1 MKQKHQYI
9 IWAFTAIV
17 LGLIAW
23 YFIDIVVYLI
33 IAAVLSLIGR
43 PLVKNLD
50 EVKIGKFQLPHA
62 LNTGITMFIMVVV
75 MAGFLF
81 LLVPLITQQAE
92 LVNQIDQKSLGQALQ
107 EPAGEIKTFL
117 NEYELIPEGESLESI
132 LTEKLKSIVN
142 LGAFSD
148 VFKNV
153 LGVTGS
159 FFMGTFSVLFLLFFF
174 LKDDKLLINII
185 LALIPEKGTERAI
198 SVMKQAKNLLTR
210 YFIGLCIE
218 ISSMITL
225 LITGLSIMGVSNA
238 ILIGFLGGMLNVIPY
253 LGPIIGASIG
263 TVLAIIAVL
272 SAGTFTGIGWVA
284 ITVIGVFLAA
294 NLVDNILLQP
304 LIYSNSVKA
313 HPIEI
318 FLVIIMAGSLAG
330 IPGMVLAIP
339 SYTVLRIL
347 AKEFLGNVRI
357 VQKLTDKM

>member
-1 MKQKHQYI
+1 
-9 IWAFTAIV
+9 
-17 LGLIAW
+17 
-23 YFIDIVVYLI
+23 
-33 IAAVLSLIGR
+33 
-43 PLVKNLD
+43 
-50 EVKIGKFQLPHA
+50 
-62 LNTGITMFIMVVV
+62 
-75 MAGFLF
+75 
-81 LLVPLITQQAE
+81 
-92 LVNQIDQKSLGQALQ
+92 
-107 EPAGEIKTFL
+107 
-117 NEYELIPEGESLESI
+117 
-132 LTEKLKSIVN
+132 
-142 LGAFSD
+142 
-148 VFKNV
+148 
-153 LGVTGS
+153 
-159 FFMGTFSVLFLLFFF
+159 
-174 LKDDKLLINII
+174 
-185 LALIPEKGTERAI
+185 
-198 SVMKQAKNLLTR
+198 
-210 YFIGLCIE
+210 
-218 ISSMITL
+218 MITL